1 MGTKKLIRFIFIMV
15 WLLAFIGCQGNIQK
29 ELVLFDFESDWELDN
44 VHWKCHTLLSLSDE
58 HATHGMK
65 SLKLELFPSA
75 YPGLNPA
82 LDKKDWR
89 GYSSLCLDLFNPD
102 NEDKK
107 IVMRIDDKEDADD
120 YADRY
125 NRSFLLRPGMNHIM
139 IPLNSL
145 ITSGTNRQ
153 LDLRKIYNYLI
164 FMVNPAQKAVLYVD
178 YIRINA

>member
-1 MGTKKLIRFIFIMV
+1 VIRLIFVIAC
-15 WLLAFIGCQGNIQK
+15 LLSLIACHDARQK
-29 ELVLFDFESDWELDN
+29 EVILFDFESDRELDN
-44 VHWKCHTLLSLSDE
+44 VRWKCHTLLNLSDE

-75 YPGLNPA
+75 YPGLNPV

-89 GYSSLCLDLFNPD
+89 GYNSLCLDLFNPD
-102 NEDKK
+102 NENKK

-125 NRSFLLRPGMNHIM
+125 NMSFLLRPGMNNIV

-153 LDLRKIYNYLI
+153 LDLRKIYKYLF
-164 FMVNPAQKAVLYVD
+164 FMVNPTQKAVLYVD
-178 YIRINA
+178 HIRLCT

>member
-15 WLLAFIGCQGNIQK
+15 WLLAFIGCQNNIQK
-29 ELVLFDFESDWELDN
+29 ELVLFDFELDQDLDR

-65 SLKLELFPSA
+65 SLRLELFPSP

-102 NEDKK
+102 NEDRK
-107 IVMRIDDKEDADD
+107 IVIRIDDKEDAND

-125 NRSFLLRPGMNHIM
+125 NKSFLLRPGTNKIE

-145 ITSGTNRQ
+145 ITSSTNRA
-153 LDLRKIYNYLI
+153 LNLRKIYKYLI
-164 FMVNPAQKAVLYVD
+164 FMVSPVQKTVLYVD
-178 YIRINA
+178 YIRLNA